1 MQSGENV
8 MISGIIITGPAA
20 STKRVI
26 MRALGPSL
34 TVSGVPAAMR
44 DPLLELYDESALPLF
59 DNDNWRDTQQA
70 DIETTKLQPSDDRE
84 SAIVMSLRPGHY
96 TAVMSGADGGRGV
109 GLTEIYD
116 LTRDSEAT
124 VGNISTRGFVGTD
137 NNVLI
142 GGFILDGSGTTDV
155 LIRAIGPSMAD
166 HGVPNTLTNP
176 TLRLTDGNGNV
187 TFNDNWRSNQQ
198 AEISATT
205 IPPEDDREA
214 AIFATLPAGTY
225 TAIVAGAEGTSGVA
239 LVEIYSLGSGSSGA
253 Q

>member
-1 MQSGENV
+1 MQTGENV
-8 MISGIIITGPAA
+8 LISGIIIQGPAA

-34 TVSGVPAAMR
+34 TVSAVPTALR
-44 DPLLELYDESALPLF
+44 DPLLELYDDSGLPPF
-59 DNDNWRDTQQA
+59 QNDNWRHTQQA
-70 DIETTKLQPSDDRE
+70 EIEATKLQPSDERE
-84 SAIVMSLRPGHY
+84 SAIVMSLPPGQY
-96 TAVMSGADGGRGV
+96 TAVMSGVDGGTGV

-116 LTRDSEAT
+116 LTRDSQAT

-137 NNVLI
+137 NNVMI

-166 HGVPNTLTNP
+166 DGVPNTLANP

-239 LVEIYSLGSGSSGA
+239 LVEIYSLGAGSSVA
-253 Q
+253 R